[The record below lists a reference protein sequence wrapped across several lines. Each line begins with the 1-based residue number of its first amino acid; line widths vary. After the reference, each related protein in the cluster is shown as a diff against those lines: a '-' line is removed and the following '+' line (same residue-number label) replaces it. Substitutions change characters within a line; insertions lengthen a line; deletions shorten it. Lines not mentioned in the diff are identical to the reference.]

1 MKINKDK
8 KFTRF
13 GGLMLVMIFI
23 ITAIISRL
31 VYLQLMNSQE
41 YKEKANN
48 RSIREIPD
56 PAPRGNITDR
66 NGVVLATNKQNYML
80 MYNETAENKES
91 FFSTM
96 EKVFSILDQY
106 KEKQTDDFELK
117 INPYR
122 FEFKAST
129 TEGKRVAELR
139 FKTDKGLYD
148 EVIKK
153 LFTGKNKKEKER
165 TNKRR

>member
-13 GGLMLVMIFI
+13 GGLMLVMVFI

-56 PAPRGNITDR
+56 PAPRGNIIDK

-80 MYNETAENKES
+80 IYNETAENKES
-91 FFSTM
+91 FF
-96 EKVFSILDQY
+96 L
-106 KEKQTDDFELK
+106 LW
-117 INPYR
+117 
-122 FEFKAST
+122 
-129 TEGKRVAELR
+129 
-139 FKTDKGLYD
+139 
-148 EVIKK
+148 KK
-153 LFTGKNKKEKER
+153 YLAY
-165 TNKRR
+165 

>member
-91 FFSTM
+91 FF
-96 EKVFSILDQY
+96 L
-106 KEKQTDDFELK
+106 LW
-117 INPYR
+117 
-122 FEFKAST
+122 
-129 TEGKRVAELR
+129 
-139 FKTDKGLYD
+139 
-148 EVIKK
+148 KK
-153 LFTGKNKKEKER
+153 CLAY
-165 TNKRR
+165 

>member
-13 GGLMLVMIFI
+13 GGLMLVMVFI

-56 PAPRGNITDR
+56 PAPRGNIIDR

-80 MYNETAENKES
+80 IYNETAENKES

-106 KEKQTDDFELK
+106 KEKQTDDLELK

-129 TEGKRVAELR
+129 AEAKRAAELR
-139 FKTDKGLYD
+139 FKKDRGLD
-148 EVIKK
+148 DVVTKK
-153 LFTGKNKKEKER
+153 LFSGKKQKRKR
-165 TNKRR
+165 RINKRR